1 MSELTYKYRLLDKDC
16 AMFYDRLKGSR
27 AFEKESFI
35 PDETNKK
42 QLFDQIEE
50 LFKRADELEAPDEV
64 YSIIKEQI
72 HNFLY
77 AQRLN
82 LVSNFERPMKHINN
96 FVYASSTYGRKD
108 SREDNVR
115 ADIIV
120 SKYAFADKVWNA
132 VSGWLK
138 DVSPLYLQELISALG
153 TMDRTLSFEL
163 TKLDETFPNLKGEQR
178 TQLEQSMQTLI
189 EKGREWK
196 KEAEKVL
203 SDKGGVP
210 QKDTSE
216 DDIIK
221 FDEGYYRDLL
231 KNELGIELDE
241 LLAWHESEIEKT
253 RAEVFEIASKLDIPD
268 PKPTTMSEVNDILN
282 KYAGSFESP
291 EILMKKAQEYLDR
304 AREAARKVVPMPEET
319 CKLCPIPEQIKYSY
333 PWGGYGGGCPIRRPL
348 VGEYYVNDFNYT
360 AVTDGWIK
368 MMAIHESYPGHHVQF
383 VRRTVDR
390 LPEVVKIGARSVPI
404 IEGTAHRSERVFEYV
419 FAEDQFYPLF
429 VAYRRHHTSVRI
441 KAELM
446 LRYFGRPIREAVDLY
461 VKELGF
467 DRATAR
473 GQVSAQE
480 SMQGYFNS
488 YYYGMK
494 RIEDLEKKF
503 GFDRDEYTRYLFDAG
518 DISLEL
524 FERFLALS
532 PEDKKRYTNDFAS
545 IIQFGE

>member
-96 FVYASSTYGRKD
+96 FVYAFSTYGRKD

-132 VSGWLK
+132 VSEWLK

-189 EKGREWK
+189 EKGKEWK